1 MARRVRMEAMDG
13 LILVYMVALAAGFG
27 LYVLNLTR

>member
-1 MARRVRMEAMDG
+1 MARRTRMEAMDG
-13 LILVYMVALAAGFG
+13 LILVYMAALAGGIA

>member
-1 MARRVRMEAMDG
+1 MARRQRIEAMDG
-13 LILVYMVALAAGFG
+13 LILVYMAALASGIA